1 MRMRMNGKGD
11 KWRGGWNQ
19 QYANNFDSIFN
30 KRDSSM
36 QYELVQK
43 QSKEVINKTN
53 ANTIEE
59 AKQFFMS
66 RKNMNEKQLDALYYV
81 QKTQIKIK
89 K

>member
-1 MRMRMNGKGD
+1 MGVKGSW
-11 KWRGGWNQ
+11 WRGGWNQ

-66 RKNMNEKQLDALYYV
+66 RKNMNEKQLDAPYYV